1 MVIDDFFLDSALKFH
16 GEVLNVID
24 VDVVDVSDPE
34 F

>member
-1 MVIDDFFLDSALKFH
+1 MVIDDFLDSALKFH